1 MKLPRHQVWKFE
13 TLKSSLFFTHD
24 IHYWVQLICTVLLMI
39 LLFMPLLFF
48 SWAPAIVADKS
59 PGSNLNPFQ
68 TWFKNLLGSTVVKN
82 PPAMQK
88 TWVQS
93 LIQENPTCMEELSP
107 CTTTA
112 EPSPSSPQA
121 LTTGPT
127 TEAWALRAC
136 SAQQEKTTPVRNPR
150 KSSPHSQREK
160 MKQLAAM
167 KIQNNQK

>member
-1 MKLPRHQVWKFE
+1 
-13 TLKSSLFFTHD
+13 
-24 IHYWVQLICTVLLMI
+24 MI

-68 TWFKNLLGSTVVKN
+68 TWFKKLLGSTVVKN

-112 EPSPSSPQA
+112 EPSPSSPQT
-121 LTTGPT
+121 LTTEPT
-127 TEAWALRAC
+127 TEAQALRAC
-136 SAQQEKTTPVRNPR
+136 SAQEKITPIRNPR
-150 KSSPHSQREK
+150 KSSPHSPQLEK